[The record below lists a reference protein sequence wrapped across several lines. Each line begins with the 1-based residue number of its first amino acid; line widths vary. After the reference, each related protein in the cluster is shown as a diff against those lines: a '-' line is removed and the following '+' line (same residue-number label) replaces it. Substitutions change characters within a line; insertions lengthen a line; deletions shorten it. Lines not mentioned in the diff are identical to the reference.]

1 MQAIWKGHISF
12 GLVSV
17 PVSVYSATV
26 EQRISFNLL
35 HAKDNSPIKY
45 RKFCEEE
52 DVEVPPDEIVRGYQF
67 ERNRYVIVTDKDLEK
82 VDVKLTKTIDIVN
95 FVKLDE
101 LDPMW
106 LDRPYYLEVQK
117 GGEKPYELLRRAL
130 DETGLVGV
138 CKTVLRNREHLGFVA
153 PHHNVLML
161 ELMRFGS
168 EVRSAEK
175 LNDASDVKV
184 EKKQLELA
192 KELIH
197 KMAEKFHFE
206 ECVDEYTTK
215 MMEIIRK
222 KAEGRKITVPRAAK
236 VPEVKNLME
245 ALRKSLKAA

>member
-17 PVSVYSATV
+17 PVSVYSATM
-26 EQRISFNLL
+26 EQRISFKLL
-35 HAKDNSPIKY
+35 HGKDHSPIKY
-45 RKFCEEE
+45 RKVCEQEN
-52 DVEVPPDEIVRGYQF
+52 VEVSQDEIVRGFQF
-67 ERNRYVIVTDKDLEK
+67 ERNRYVVLTDKDLEK

-95 FVKLDE
+95 FVKFTD

-130 DETGLVGV
+130 EETGLVGV
-138 CKTVLRNREHLGFVA
+138 CKTVLRDREHLGFVA
-153 PHHNVLML
+153 PHGSVLLL
-161 ELMRFGS
+161 ELMRFSS
-168 EVRSAEK
+168 EVRGAEK
-175 LNDASDVKV
+175 LQDTSGVKV

-197 KMAEKFHFE
+197 KMAEEFRFE
-206 ECVDEYTTK
+206 EYVDEYTEK
-215 MMEIIRK
+215 VMKIVRK
-222 KAEGRKITVPRAAK
+222 KAEGKKITLPRAPK